1 MSSQFNTLVQAKSI
15 ASITPQQI
23 LGAGSPVFFDI
34 MTSSDIATINR
45 LIQAYSRIHAPT
57 YGQPIPLS
65 GSVDSGVGAKTI
77 LAPGNNEIRKVIA
90 VDFTNEGAAP
100 ITGELT
106 LGGVVLTS
114 FAANPASTASATLS
128 NEIFCSNNL
137 QLAVT
142 VLSGT
147 AGDLTSQVAS
157 LLVVQ

>member
-1 MSSQFNTLVQAKSI
+1 MSSQFNTLIQAKSI

-65 GSVDSGVGAKTI
+65 GLVSSGIGVKTI
-77 LAPGNNEIRKVIA
+77 LEPDSNEVRKIMAATV
-90 VDFTNEGAAP
+90 TNAGGAP
-100 ITGELT
+100 ITGTLT
-106 LGGVVLTS
+106 LGGVELSPFVVNPTS
-114 FAANPASTASATLS
+114 TQVVEITGTFASKLLPVATT
-128 NEIFCSNNL
+128 
-137 QLAVT
+137 VT
-142 VLSGT
+142 TGEAT
-147 AGDLTSQVAS
+147 DLTTSIAS